1 MGRELAIGYGTNV
14 RPAGQPNDGI
24 AADVKVPQ
32 FMAGR
37 NVQPMAAVFTGEDKT
52 PSVCSAVKKN
62 GDPCKG
68 RPLEGSSLCVFHR
81 EAG

>member
-14 RPAGQPNDGI
+14 RPAGQPNDDI
-24 AADVKVPQ
+24 AADVKVPSY
-32 FMAGR
+32 MAGR
-37 NVQPMAAVFTGEDKT
+37 NVQPMAAVFTGVEEPT
-52 PSVCSAVKKN
+52 GCSAKKKN

>member
-1 MGRELAIGYGTNV
+1 MGRELAIGYGNNV

-24 AADVKVPQ
+24 AADVKVPSY
-32 FMAGR
+32 MAGR
-37 NVQPMAAVFTGEDKT
+37 NVQAMQPVFTAVDKPT
-52 PSVCSAVKKN
+52 TCSVAKKN

-68 RPLEGSSLCVFHR
+68 RPLEGSSVCVFHR

>member
-1 MGRELAIGYGTNV
+1 MGRELAVGYGKNV
-14 RPAGQPNDGI
+14 RPYGSPRDGI
-24 AADVKVPQ
+24 EADVKVSNYV
-32 FMAGR
+32 AGR
-37 NVQPMAAVFTGEDKT
+37 NVQEMQAVFTAVDE
-52 PSVCSAVKKN
+52 PQSCSATKKN